1 MRIAIL
7 GTRGVPANYGG
18 FETFAEKLGRRLV
31 QRGHEVTVYGRD
43 RSVPARIHTYLG
55 MRIIRLPAPQSKY
68 FETVVHTLFS
78 ALHALTQHYD
88 IIYVCNSA
96 NVPAVILLR
105 LFGRR
110 VVLNV
115 DGLEW
120 KRKKWSGVGRAY
132 YRLCAWTAAKLPVY
146 VVTDALVIQD
156 YYRTA
161 YGRETTYFPY
171 GTELDPVADDG
182 TLARLGL
189 EAGRYVLYV
198 SRLEPENN
206 AHVVIKAYESVSTDL
221 PLAIVGDAPYATEY
235 IASLRSTNDPRV
247 RFLGAVYG
255 SGYQIL
261 RSHATAYVQ
270 ATEVGGTHPALV
282 EAMGFGNAIL
292 ANDVPEHRE
301 TLEDAGIFYSGSDE
315 LAERL
320 QAVLDDGAVADS
332 LRQKA
337 HERARRLYSWDA
349 ITDDYEH
356 WLSALSTP
364 PVRIPAA
371 PSHDLPPTVNLAG
384 IPIHNTT
391 FADAVALIAG
401 WVRDGSGGTVCTPNV
416 DHLVKA
422 RRQPEFRDALLSMR
436 LRVPDGMGIVYGSRI
451 AGTPLKGTV
460 TGRLLPE
467 ALAAELGPDTGLA
480 IFGGR
485 PGVAEAAARAL
496 SKRGAR
502 VDAAL
507 APRMGFQV
515 GSEEDVELTRQL
527 RESGAR
533 VVFVCL
539 GAPRQELWIARHAS
553 ELDAVLIGVGAAVDV
568 LAGRSPS
575 APAWMTRLGLEWA
588 FRLSHEPRRLTPRYV
603 WDDPRFFW
611 WMVRQRANRG
621 RSVEAH

>member
-1 MRIAIL
+1 
-7 GTRGVPANYGG
+7 
-18 FETFAEKLGRRLV
+18 
-31 QRGHEVTVYGRD
+31 
-43 RSVPARIHTYLG
+43 
-55 MRIIRLPAPQSKY
+55 
-68 FETVVHTLFS
+68 
-78 ALHALTQHYD
+78 
-88 IIYVCNSA
+88 
-96 NVPAVILLR
+96 
-105 LFGRR
+105 
-110 VVLNV
+110 
-115 DGLEW
+115 
-120 KRKKWSGVGRAY
+120 
-132 YRLCAWTAAKLPVY
+132 
-146 VVTDALVIQD
+146 
-156 YYRTA
+156 
-161 YGRETTYFPY
+161 
-171 GTELDPVADDG
+171 
-182 TLARLGL
+182 
-189 EAGRYVLYV
+189 
-198 SRLEPENN
+198 
-206 AHVVIKAYESVSTDL
+206 
-221 PLAIVGDAPYATEY
+221 
-235 IASLRSTNDPRV
+235 
-247 RFLGAVYG
+247 
-255 SGYQIL
+255 
-261 RSHATAYVQ
+261 
-270 ATEVGGTHPALV
+270 
-282 EAMGFGNAIL
+282 
-292 ANDVPEHRE
+292 
-301 TLEDAGIFYSGSDE
+301 
-315 LAERL
+315 
-320 QAVLDDGAVADS
+320 
-332 LRQKA
+332 
-337 HERARRLYSWDA
+337 
-349 ITDDYEH
+349 
-356 WLSALSTP
+356 
-364 PVRIPAA
+364 
-371 PSHDLPPTVNLAG
+371 VNLAG

-496 SKRGAR
+496 RKRGAR

-507 APRMGFQV
+507 APRMGFEV

-621 RSVEAH
+621 RSLEAH